1 MSNSYLYTPQ
11 QAATELEC
19 SVTTVNRLVKQ
30 GLLTRIYLTPGIKR
44 GGCPRITQNSL
55 HQYLA
60 TLCAPPHNSPCTEA
74 SAANRRSSVWQQST
88 KGRTRPITGAA
99 GKDPTAQEL
108 GERLGVL

>member
-1 MSNSYLYTPQ
+1 MSNDFLYTPQ
-11 QAATELEC
+11 QAATELDC

-44 GGCPRITQNSL
+44 GGCPRITQDSL

-60 TLCAPPHNSPCTEA
+60 SLCNPPHNGSCTEA
-74 SAANRRSSVWQQST
+74 SAANRRSSVWQRST
-88 KGRTRPITGAA
+88 KGRTRPTTGAT